1 MVPSCDGCSSHTVI
15 LKVCA
20 MDFGFP
26 FFCRLPIRYVYWGL
40 STGTN
45 CPALLKWHATLVE
58 KCGAGAIMRVLTE
71 KRVAEN
77 KEVAQ

>member
-1 MVPSCDGCSSHTVI
+1 MR
-15 LKVCA
+15 
-20 MDFGFP
+20 F
-26 FFCRLPIRYVYWGL
+26 LPLGGLFSLLFRVSVRYVYWGL

-45 CPALLKWHATLVE
+45 SPVLLKWHATLVE